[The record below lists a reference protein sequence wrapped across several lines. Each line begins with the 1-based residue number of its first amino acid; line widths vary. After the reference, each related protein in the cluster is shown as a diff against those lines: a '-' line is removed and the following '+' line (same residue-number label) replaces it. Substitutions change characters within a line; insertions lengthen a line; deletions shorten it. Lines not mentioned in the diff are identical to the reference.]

1 MAKKKQLPTI
11 TDSTHLGSIFVK
23 EENTFVHSY
32 ELHRSDAYDTTFVKY
47 AEGKLWDR
55 EIQGTTAGSVYDN
68 GDIVTISIAGN
79 MMQLDYSEMEV
90 LTALIMAC
98 NDSEM
103 EFRQYV
109 VSSSLKPI
117 K

>member
-1 MAKKKQLPTI
+1 MAKKKQSPTI

-32 ELHRSDAYDTTFVKY
+32 ELHRSDAYDTTFIKY
-47 AEGKLWDR
+47 AEGKLWSDNV
-55 EIQGTTAGSVYDN
+55 QGSTAGSVYDN
-68 GDIVTISIAGN
+68 GDEVVISIGSTTI
-79 MMQLDYSEMEV
+79 QLDYSEMEV

-98 NDSEM
+98 NDTEM
-103 EFRQYV
+103 EFRQYI
-109 VSSSLKPI
+109 VSSSIKPV

>member
-1 MAKKKQLPTI
+1 MAKKQQSPRI

-32 ELHRSDAYDTTFVKY
+32 ELHHSDAYDTTFVRY
-47 AEGKLWDR
+47 AEGKLWSED
-55 EIQGTTAGSVYDN
+55 IQGTSAGSVFDN
-68 GDIVTISIAGN
+68 GDDVFISIGDKTIR
-79 MMQLDYSEMEV
+79 LDYGQMEV

-98 NDSEM
+98 NDTEM
-103 EFRQYV
+103 EFRQYI
-109 VSSSLKPI
+109 VSSSIKPV

>member
-1 MAKKKQLPTI
+1 MAKKKQSPTI

-32 ELHRSDAYDTTFVKY
+32 ELHHSDAYDTTFIKY
-47 AEGKLWDR
+47 AEGNLWDR
-55 EIQGTTAGSVYDN
+55 EIQGSTAGSVFDN
-68 GDIVTISIAGN
+68 GDDVTISIGGN
-79 MMQLDYSEMEV
+79 MFQLDYAEMEV